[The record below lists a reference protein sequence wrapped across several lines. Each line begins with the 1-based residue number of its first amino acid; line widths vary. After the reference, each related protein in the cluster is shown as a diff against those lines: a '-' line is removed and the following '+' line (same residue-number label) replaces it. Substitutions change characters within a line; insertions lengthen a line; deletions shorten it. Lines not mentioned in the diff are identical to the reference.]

1 VPSVGSHR
9 LFPGLQG
16 VRVRSFADYAPE
28 GHWSVRLSLTREQ
41 RNDRKINVI
50 LP

>member
-1 VPSVGSHR
+1 MPSVGSHC

-16 VRVRSFADYAPE
+16 VRGCSFADYAPWW
-28 GHWSVRLSLTREQ
+28 HWSVRLSLTREQ
-41 RNDRKINVI
+41 RNGRKINVI